1 MRLLFNMKKIVA
13 LSLLLSSLNVTA
25 NWAVY
30 KVDSYAL
37 GTLINAQFKTSSAE
51 EAQRCYDIANKE
63 TRRLENIFSTYIPN
77 SDINRLSSS
86 VNQWVKVNP
95 ETADILDL
103 SKKIAKDTQGAF
115 DPTVGALVKLWSV
128 DQSYARVPTEREI
141 KDALKNVGYEQ
152 ILIKKSNEGIF
163 ARMKNDQVLTLGA
176 IGKGYIADKV
186 IEQLAKNNCS
196 NSLISFGG
204 NVVANGTNL
213 FMKPWIVGLQE
224 PAKER
229 GNFFATVSA
238 DNESVVTSGNY
249 EKFFIKNGI
258 KYHHLLDPTTG
269 YPVKATISSVTIIN
283 KNSAFADAM
292 CTALFVMGWDK
303 AIEYLKT
310 HPEIKAVL
318 VDENL
323 TQVAYTKNLSNV
335 LKITNPQYVLK
346 IIQ

>member
-1 MRLLFNMKKIVA
+1 MKKIIA
-13 LSLLLSSLNVTA
+13 LSLLLASFNVTA
-25 NWAVY
+25 NWAIY
-30 KVDSYAL
+30 KVDSFAL
-37 GTLINAQFKTSSAE
+37 GTLVNAQFKTSTVE
-51 EAQRCYDIANKE
+51 EAQRCYDIANNE

-77 SDINRLSSS
+77 SDISQLSSS
-86 VNQWVKVNP
+86 VNQWVRVNP
-95 ETADILDL
+95 ETAEILEL

-128 DQSYARVPTEREI
+128 DQSYARVPTEKEI
-141 KDALKNVGYEQ
+141 KEALKNVGYEQ
-152 ILIKKSNEGIF
+152 ILIKKNNEGIF
-163 ARMKNDQVLTLGA
+163 ARLKKDQVLTLGA

-186 IEQLAKNNCS
+186 IEQLNKNNCF
-196 NSLISFGG
+196 NNLISFGG

-213 FMKPWIVGLQE
+213 SMKPWTIGLQE

-229 GNFFATVSA
+229 GNFFATVHA
-238 DNESVVTSGNY
+238 NNESVVTSGNY

-303 AIEYLKT
+303 ALDYLKA

-323 TQVAYTKNLSNV
+323 TKIAYTKNLSGI
-335 LKITNPQYVLK
+335 LKIANRQYVTK